1 MINTFGFLTNSSKNQ
16 LMAKRFNPEMKIE
29 VQVFKNSFNS
39 NRDDHPID
47 TAETPK
53 KAEGCKCCAA
63 NSLAKKT
70 S

>member
-1 MINTFGFLTNSSKNQ
+1 
-16 LMAKRFNPEMKIE
+16 MAKRFNPEMKIE